1 MEGNRSK
8 LRAVL
13 VFGAPGS
20 GKTTFAEKFAKKFN
34 LAYYNL
40 DEIREELP
48 VITNLYYKDKEGN
61 KYYISDK
68 SSPYYDKLQEYWRV
82 VYYQMFEK

>member
-1 MEGNRSK
+1 MEGNKKK

-40 DEIREELP
+40 DEI
-48 VITNLYYKDKEGN
+48 INLYYSLFDFLFYCG
-61 KYYISDK
+61 
-68 SSPYYDKLQEYWRV
+68 P
-82 VYYQMFEK
+82 FHFF